1 MNRLSTLK
9 IYIFVITL
17 IILTFS
23 KLCQAKQ
30 SSGKSKNTLSKSQ
43 IVLYHVHVTGSFN
56 VDNAVALSKE
66 MGIKFGLVDNFGRH
80 YWNYSDEHLK
90 KYLKRMKGKGAYV
103 GIQAEGR
110 DWMRVFSKK
119 LLSELDFILADGMTF
134 PNTNGTYSRL
144 WINQEVN
151 ISDVDFFMDRYT
163 DYLADIT
170 SEPIDIIANVTYLP
184 EKINADYDKLW
195 TDRRVMKLI
204 NACVKNDV
212 AIEINARYRIPS
224 PKILKMAKKAGA
236 KFAFGA
242 NSHSRNQA
250 KQMDYCLE
258 MIKELGLTEKDMFKP
273 SNRKDKFQKK

>member
-1 MNRLSTLK
+1 MNRLLSLK
-9 IYIFVITL
+9 VYVLAVIFIA
-17 IILTFS
+17 FSHS

-30 SSGKSKNTLSKSQ
+30 SSDKPESALSKSQ
-43 IVLYHVHVTGSFN
+43 IVLYHVHVTGGFK
-56 VDNAVALSKE
+56 VDNAVALSRE
-66 MGIKFGLVDNFGRH
+66 IGVKFGLVDNFGRH

-90 KYLKRMKGKGAYV
+90 KYLKRMKGKGAYI

-110 DWMRVFSKK
+110 DWMRVFSKE
-119 LLSELDFILADGMTF
+119 LLAELDFILADGMTY

-144 WINQEVN
+144 WRNEEVN
-151 ISDVDFFMDRYT
+151 IRNVDFFMDRYT
-163 DYLADIT
+163 DYLADIA

-184 EKINADYDKLW
+184 EEIEADYDKLW
-195 TDRRVMKLI
+195 TDRRVMKII

-224 PKILKMAKKAGA
+224 PKILKMVKKAGA

-258 MIKELGLTEKDMFKP
+258 MIKELGLTEKNMFKP
-273 SNRKDKFQKK
+273 SNRKK

>member
-1 MNRLSTLK
+1 MKMNRSLTLK
-9 IYIFVITL
+9 VFVPTIIFLTL
-17 IILTFS
+17 SSSTF
-23 KLCQAKQ
+23 CQAKQ
-30 SSGKSKNTLSKSQ
+30 STGKPESTLSKSQ
-43 IVLYHVHVTGSFN
+43 IVLYHVHVTGGFN

-90 KYLKRMKGKGAYV
+90 KYLQMMKGKGAYI

-110 DWMRVFSKK
+110 DWMRVFSKD

-144 WINQEVN
+144 WINEEVN
-151 ISDVDFFMDRYT
+151 IRNVDFFMDRYT
-163 DYLADIT
+163 DYLADIA

-184 EKINADYDKLW
+184 EEINADYEKLW
-195 TDRRVMKLI
+195 TDQRVMKLI

-224 PKILKMAKKAGA
+224 PKILKMAKKAGV

-258 MIKELGLTEKDMFKP
+258 MIKELGLTEKNMFKP
-273 SNRKDKFQKK
+273 SNRKK

>member
-1 MNRLSTLK
+1 MNRLLTLK
-9 IYIFVITL
+9 VYVLAVIFITL
-17 IILTFS
+17 S
-23 KLCQAKQ
+23 SPKLCQGKQ
-30 SSGKSKNTLSKSQ
+30 SSSKSGSTLSKSQ
-43 IVLYHVHVTGSFN
+43 IVLFHVHVTGGFN

-80 YWNYSDEHLK
+80 YWNYSNEHLRQ
-90 KYLKRMKGKGAYV
+90 YLKRMKGKGAYI

-144 WINQEVN
+144 WRNEEVN
-151 ISDVDFFMDRYT
+151 IRNVDFFMDRYT
-163 DYLADIT
+163 DYLADIA
-170 SEPIDIIANVTYLP
+170 SEPIHIIANVTFLP
-184 EKINADYDKLW
+184 EEIRADYDKLW
-195 TDRRVMKLI
+195 TDQRVMKLI

-236 KFAFGA
+236 KFVFGA

-258 MIKELGLTEKDMFKP
+258 MIKELGLTEKNMFKP
-273 SNRKDKFQKK
+273 LNRKK

>member
-1 MNRLSTLK
+1 MNRLLTLK
-9 IYIFVITL
+9 VYVLAFIFITL
-17 IILTFS
+17 S
-23 KLCQAKQ
+23 SPKLCQAKQ
-30 SSGKSKNTLSKSQ
+30 SSGTSESTLSKSQ
-43 IVLYHVHVTGSFN
+43 IVLYHVHVTGGFN

-66 MGIKFGLVDNFGRH
+66 MGVKFGLVDNFGRH
-80 YWNYSDEHLK
+80 YWNYSNEDLKQYLK
-90 KYLKRMKGKGAYV
+90 KMKGKGAYI

-134 PNTNGTYSRL
+134 PNTNGTYSRF
-144 WINQEVN
+144 WRNEEVN
-151 ISDVDFFMDRYT
+151 IRNVDFFMDRYT
-163 DYLADIT
+163 DYLADIA
-170 SEPIDIIANVTYLP
+170 SEPIHIIANVTFLP
-184 EKINADYDKLW
+184 EEIRADYDKLW
-195 TDRRVMKLI
+195 TDQRVMKLI
-204 NACVKNDV
+204 NACIKNDV

-258 MIKELGLTEKDMFKP
+258 MIKELGLTEKNMFKQL
-273 SNRKDKFQKK
+273 NRKK

>member
-1 MNRLSTLK
+1 MNKQSTLK
-9 IYIFVITL
+9 VS
-17 IILTFS
+17 ILTVIFFTLS
-23 KLCQAKQ
+23 FPLFCQAKQ
-30 SSGKSKNTLSKSQ
+30 SSGKSQSTLSKSQ

-90 KYLKRMKGKGAYV
+90 QYLKRMKGKGAYI

-144 WINQEVN
+144 WRNEEVN
-151 ISDVDFFMDRYT
+151 IRNVDFFMDRYT
-163 DYLADIT
+163 DYLADIA
-170 SEPIDIIANVTYLP
+170 SEPIHIIANVTFLP
-184 EKINADYDKLW
+184 EEIRADYDKLW
-195 TDRRVMKLI
+195 TDQRVMKLI

-250 KQMDYCLE
+250 KQMDYCLD
-258 MIKELGLTEKDMFKP
+258 MIKELGLTEKNMFKP
-273 SNRKDKFQKK
+273 SSRKK